1 MRSEVHKSTI
11 VVTWAPLHLID
22 SFALSTIPFGH
33 NATSKQPQQAISP
46 PIPEIIHIP
55 ISCQISHEALDH
67 HLIPILHPVILDQT
81 SDQIFMVT
89 DAACLSKAINPM
101 QSHAP
106 CSTVTDERNED
117 KIQRQEIV

>member
-1 MRSEVHKSTI
+1 
-11 VVTWAPLHLID
+11 
-22 SFALSTIPFGH
+22 
-33 NATSKQPQQAISP
+33 PQQAISP

-117 KIQRQEIV
+117 KIQRQEIVRGLQAGAQKEQGLHHLRSQSKA